1 MKKKF
6 FIGLSVVVLGV
17 LFVNQFIYPFSAANP
32 NFADVERVFGKMQF
46 PTDWQQIDQSENRG
60 IAGRQCPIEPGSAC
74 FHKSKTFGVSKDIS
88 VDAVKNVLL
97 QTGCHAVNVTEH
109 KVIGGTPY
117 ATFECSVEGL
127 NLAGE
132 IDYKKEG
139 FQVYI
144 SVST

>member
-46 PTDWQQIDQSENRG
+46 PSDWQQIDQSENRG

-74 FHKSKTFGVSKDIS
+74 FHKSKRFKIPPNTDRQTIEGVLK
-88 VDAVKNVLL
+88 
-97 QTGCHAVNVTEH
+97 QTGCPAVAFDEVRSTE
-109 KVIGGTPY
+109 KLEYTNY
-117 ATFECSVEGL
+117 QCSVEGL
-127 NLAGE
+127 TLDGTYYQGDKWEASF
-132 IDYKKEG
+132 I
-139 FQVYI
+139 
-144 SVST
+144 VST